1 MLMASLLFNDKRKYK
16 KDTFISSVIFLN
28 ANRLDKSNRKYL
40 SNYINIDWIL
50 IRIWISKH
58 ELYK

>member
-1 MLMASLLFNDKRKYK
+1 MLMTSRLFSDKRKYK
-16 KDTFISSVIFLN
+16 KRTFISVIFLN

>member
-1 MLMASLLFNDKRKYK
+1 MLMASRLFSDKRKNK
-16 KDTFISSVIFLN
+16 KRTFISVIFLN
-28 ANRLDKSNRKYL
+28 ANRFDKSNRKYL
-40 SNYINIDWIL
+40 SNYINIVWIL

>member
-40 SNYINIDWIL
+40 SNYINIV
-50 IRIWISKH
+50 
-58 ELYK
+58 

>member
-1 MLMASLLFNDKRKYK
+1 MLMASRLFIDQRKSKKRM
-16 KDTFISSVIFLN
+16 FISVIVLN
-28 ANRLDKSNRKYL
+28 ANRLDQSNRKYL